1 MEPQKKTLPF
11 LRASQN
17 HEIAYRIG
25 VKLQNRRELFKISA
39 SPKKKSLAA
48 FGGLQLMDAR
58 VEPERLRSARKCYR

>member
-48 FGGLQLMDAR
+48 SGGLLLIDAR
-58 VEPERLRSARKCYR
+58 VEPERLRSARKRYR